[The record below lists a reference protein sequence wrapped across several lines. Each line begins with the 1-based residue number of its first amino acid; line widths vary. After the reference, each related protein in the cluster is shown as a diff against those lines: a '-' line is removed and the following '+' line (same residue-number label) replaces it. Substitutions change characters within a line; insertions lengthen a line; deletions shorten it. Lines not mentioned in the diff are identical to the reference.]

1 MTCCSTESSFLER
14 RCSAITLGLSSF
26 SRGSSRRASR
36 DMYEVESGHPGIHI
50 IEPTPK
56 SSPCPSE
63 RQTYGERGARDH
75 IKMLDRFKRKRHDDN
90 SIDSI
95 TEYPDENNH
104 NHQYRS
110 DNNELSENVVVNSN
124 SNTPQSKTL
133 VSSENPSHQP
143 VIRRA
148 PLASLSSFKM
158 SSIECQDSEEAGA
171 SGSVFD
177 ESCADT
183 DDDMEQFSTDS
194 DEISLQSPPLTDQH
208 LPIYNVHEVNGKHES
223 SLDKNCDVVVN
234 IDKNDG
240 DDYATDAKRHQPQL
254 NKVSNSISV
263 FSFGESENI
272 ERQRS
277 NDKVSTTRP
286 ASYSGCISSSASDKK
301 SNSSECVTIN
311 VVELKND
318 DKSSLKPSAPPSS
331 VILEMPVLAKQADSS
346 PNESA
351 IINPD
356 PSVPGTSRKWSKET
370 LF

>member
-14 RCSAITLGLSSF
+14 RCSAITLGLSTL
-26 SRGSSRRASR
+26 SRTSSRRQSR
-36 DMYEVESGHPGIHI
+36 DMWDVDAGYPGIHI
-50 IEPTPK
+50 IEATPK

-63 RQTYGERGARDH
+63 RLTHCGAGIRDH

-104 NHQYRS
+104 QYRS
-110 DNNELSENVVVNSN
+110 DNIELSENVVVNSN

-133 VSSENPSHQP
+133 VSSDTISHQP

-171 SGSVFD
+171 SGSVFG
-177 ESCADT
+177 ESCAET

-194 DEISLQSPPLTDQH
+194 DEISLQSPPVTDQH
-208 LPIYNVHEVNGKHES
+208 RPTAHRKHEINGRHGS
-223 SLDKNCDVVVN
+223 SVDKKCDASVVIVT
-234 IDKNDG
+234 IDK
-240 DDYATDAKRHQPQL
+240 DDEHAGSHQSPL
-254 NKVSNSISV
+254 NKVNNSSV
-263 FSFGESENI
+263 FSSGEQSENI

-277 NDKVSTTRP
+277 NDKISTTRP

-311 VVELKND
+311 VVDRKIENVE
-318 DKSSLKPSAPPSS
+318 KSSLKPSAPSS
-331 VILEMPVLAKQADSS
+331 VILEMPMLAKQNEANPNDS
-346 PNESA
+346 ET
-351 IINPD
+351 IDPD
-356 PSVPGTSRKWSKET
+356 LSIAGTSSRKWSKET

>member
-14 RCSAITLGLSSF
+14 RCSAITLGLSSY

-36 DMYEVESGHPGIHI
+36 DMFDIDGYPGIHI
-50 IEPTPK
+50 IEATPK
-56 SSPCPSE
+56 TSPCPSE
-63 RQTYGERGARDH
+63 RQSIYAAGNGSVKDH

-104 NHQYRS
+104 QYRS
-110 DNNELSENVVVNSN
+110 EHKELSENVVVHSNSN
-124 SNTPQSKTL
+124 NTPQSKTL
-133 VSSENPSHQP
+133 VSSDNISHQP

-158 SSIECQDSEEAGA
+158 SSIECQDSDAN
-171 SGSVFD
+171 GSVFD

-183 DDDMEQFSTDS
+183 DDDVDMEQFSTDS
-194 DEISLQSPPLTDQH
+194 DEISLQSPPATNQH
-208 LPIYNVHEVNGKHES
+208 LPPVNGKHAS
-223 SLDKNCDVVVN
+223 SLDKNCDVVIVA

-240 DDYATDAKRHQPQL
+240 KDGFLEPCM
-254 NKVSNSISV
+254 
-263 FSFGESENI
+263 NI

-277 NDKVSTTRP
+277 NDKLSTTTRP
-286 ASYSGCISSSASDKK
+286 ASSGCISSNASDKK

-311 VVELKND
+311 VDYKNENE
-318 DKSSLKPSAPPSS
+318 KTSLKPSAPSS
-331 VILEMPVLAKQADSS
+331 VILEMPALAKDE
-346 PNESA
+346 NEAASGEG
-351 IINPD
+351 NP
-356 PSVPGTSRKWSKET
+356 GNARKWSKET